1 MRHHLKS
8 EFVFLPSDT
17 KIKVFF
23 VMFSAVVM
31 FRSHAEAGMSVPP
44 LTTASTEHKLS
55 LFAITI
61 TFCLHVKHEPVDWTS
76 SCPSSRGRSSHSGKY
91 GEIAVG
97 AGGDEACKGGKSEYT
112 VKVNYDTIKE
122 LTVRSQQHA
131 LMKYNTATLSIYSK
145 CLHMDTG
152 WQISWDANL
161 SETQSFFFFFF
172 SLHPVTADST
182 SNALFFI
189 FRCVYYS
196 EDNEAAASVWGADLA
211 GWHSGASHQQRLL
224 QKKKKKLTAPHHLHP
239 KKKYK
244 IIKICSLCQ
253 LRVLSA
259 LTGETLMSDRIFL
272 FFMAGQSISKT
283 QGSRRT
289 SWISLPWSV
298 FFFLYGPGVK
308 YLTQLWFDLWSL
320 SSWKQPT
327 AAELPLC
334 GQGLTAAIHC
344 VSQSQCQL

>member
-61 TFCLHVKHEPVDWTS
+61 TFCLHVKHEPLDWTS

-161 SETQSFFFFFF
+161 SETQSFFLFFFF
-172 SLHPVTADST
+172 PC
-182 SNALFFI
+182 I
-189 FRCVYYS
+189 
-196 EDNEAAASVWGADLA
+196 
-211 GWHSGASHQQRLL
+211 QLL
-224 QKKKKKLTAPHHLHP
+224 QILLQMHSFSFSAVCIIQKTMKRLHQYEEQTWQADTLGRLISRDYCKKKKKILTAPHHLHP

-298 FFFLYGPGVK
+298 FFFS
-308 YLTQLWFDLWSL
+308 LWPRS
-320 SSWKQPT
+320 
-327 AAELPLC
+327 
-334 GQGLTAAIHC
+334 
-344 VSQSQCQL
+344 

>member
-172 SLHPVTADST
+172 FPASSYCRFYFKCTLFHFPLCVLFRRQWSDCISMRSRLGRLTLWGVSSAETTA
-182 SNALFFI
+182 
-189 FRCVYYS
+189 
-196 EDNEAAASVWGADLA
+196 
-211 GWHSGASHQQRLL
+211 
-224 QKKKKKLTAPHHLHP
+224 KKKKKKNPH
-239 KKKYK
+239 
-244 IIKICSLCQ
+244 C
-253 LRVLSA
+253 
-259 LTGETLMSDRIFL
+259 T
-272 FFMAGQSISKT
+272 
-283 QGSRRT
+283 T
-289 SWISLPWSV
+289 SPPS
-298 FFFLYGPGVK
+298 
-308 YLTQLWFDLWSL
+308 
-320 SSWKQPT
+320 
-327 AAELPLC
+327 
-334 GQGLTAAIHC
+334 
-344 VSQSQCQL
+344 